1 MEWLNQNEILVGTNN
16 GQIFKIDIFENK
28 VQQLESF
35 DYVSIFSILALD
47 SKNFLA
53 ALDSGEVYHFQEFDN
68 IWKNSL
74 AFKGIRQSAVHL
86 SKNNQFIVCS
96 FS

>member
-1 MEWLNQNEILVGTNN
+1 VE
-16 GQIFKIDIFENK
+16 
-28 VQQLESF
+28 QLESF
-35 DYVSIFSILALD
+35 DYVSVFNILVLD
-47 SKNFLA
+47 SNNFLA

-68 IWKNSL
+68 TWKNNL
-74 AFKGIRQSAVHL
+74 AFKGVRQSAVHL